1 MCDGGGTPDGK
12 RFKNYPFFDHILGYR
27 LNNLGFWTPVQQD
40 TEQWKKL
47 GLFEHLGNNTLAQ
60 ALGQDGLTLSE
71 FQAEK
76 GEIICLTNKILK
88 EL

>member
-1 MCDGGGTPDGK
+1 MERDLKKDPI
-12 RFKNYPFFDHILGYR
+12 FDHILGYR
-27 LNNLGFWTPVQQD
+27 LHNVDKSFWAT
-40 TEQWKKL
+40 